1 MTRKSFF
8 IFCVL
13 AAFLAGC
20 SSTPATRFYTLSPSA
35 QPVVN
40 QSAGY
45 SLSVGPVLIP
55 AAVDRPQIVLQTGP
69 NQVFIAE
76 FDRWAAPLKEAIPRV
91 VVENLSLMLGAQ
103 DIAIFPRSGPA
114 DASYRITIDIL
125 RFESLPGKAA
135 IVEARWTV
143 RSTKDGRTGS
153 GRAKIT
159 EAVRADGY
167 PELVAAHSRALE
179 QLSGQIAR
187 TVREVEKSKP

>member
-1 MTRKSFF
+1 MTRKLFL
-8 IFCVL
+8 ILCVL
-13 AAFLAGC
+13 AALSAGC
-20 SSTPATRFYTLSPSA
+20 SSTPATRFYMLSPSA
-35 QPVVN
+35 QPVAD

-55 AAVDRPQIVLQTGP
+55 ASVDRPQIVLQTGP

-103 DIAIFPRSGPA
+103 DIAIFPQSGPA

-135 IVEARWTV
+135 IVDARWTV

-167 PELVAAHSRALE
+167 AELVAAHSRALE
-179 QLSGQIAR
+179 QLSSQMAR
-187 TVREVEKSKP
+187 TVREVDAGKP